1 MPRAKKQAAPDSL
14 PLQLQPRALPADAQW
29 GGFINIRLSD
39 EEKETAQLWIREHE
53 REAFAMFADN
63 LGEGFKFSL
72 SYDAENQSYIAS
84 YTGAG
89 WVGSE
94 LRCSMSARAGTWFE
108 ALALLVWKHNIHAS
122 GNWGQYRTDGRKVP
136 SFG

>member
-1 MPRAKKQAAPDSL
+1 MPRAKKSPTPDAL
-14 PLQLQPRALPADAQW
+14 PLQLQPRALPSDAAW
-29 GGFINIRLSD
+29 GGFINIRLTDD
-39 EEKETAQLWIREHE
+39 EKAAAQQWIRESE
-53 REAFAMFADN
+53 REAMSLFDDN

-72 SYDAENQSYIAS
+72 SYDAENQSYVAT

-89 WVGSE
+89 WEGSS

-108 ALALLVWKHNIHAS
+108 ALALLVWKHNIHAG
-122 GNWGQYRTDGRKVP
+122 GNWGQYRTDGKKVP